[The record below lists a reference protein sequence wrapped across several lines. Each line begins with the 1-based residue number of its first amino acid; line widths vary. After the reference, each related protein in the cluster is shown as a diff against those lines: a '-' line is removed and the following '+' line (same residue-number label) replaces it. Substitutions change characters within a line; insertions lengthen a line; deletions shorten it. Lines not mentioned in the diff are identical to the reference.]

1 METVTILRI
10 LSRRRRLVACVCV
23 LAVLAGTAVA
33 YHISFPPSLAGR
45 SYHVGVATSRV
56 LIDTPSSQVVEVA
69 PTGSD
74 TLGARAGLIA
84 SLMVDGTVKAAIA
97 RRAGLRPDQFD
108 GVSKSAAESTPAD
121 APPGP
126 LSRVLTTR
134 VVTNTNGD
142 SLPIIEIE
150 AQAPDRA
157 SAARLAGAAVT
168 GLRDYLDTKAAQQRI
183 PGAKRLQVGGLGAPQ
198 ARDVVRGPR
207 RLYALLAA
215 MFVFAAGCAAIV
227 GASSIAGA
235 WQESSEQEVRDD
247 PAEGASPRAARF
259 RGHERD
265 GDAAADESSAP
276 DRRTANV

>member
-1 METVTILRI
+1 METVTILRV
-10 LSRRRRLVACVCV
+10 LWHRRLLVAGVIV
-23 LAVLAGTAVA
+23 LALLAGTAVA
-33 YHISFPPSLAGR
+33 YRISFPPKLDSR

-56 LIDTPSSQVVEVA
+56 LIDTPSSQVVEVS

-108 GVSKSAAESTPAD
+108 GVSESAAETTPAD
-121 APPGP
+121 AAPNPR
-126 LSRVLTTR
+126 SSVLTTR
-134 VVTNTNGD
+134 VVTNTTGD
-142 SLPIIEIE
+142 ALPIIEIE
-150 AQAPDRA
+150 AQAADAA

-183 PGAKRLQVGGLGAPQ
+183 PDAKRLQVGGLGAAQ

-207 RLYALLAA
+207 RLFALLAT

-227 GASSIAGA
+227 VTSSLARAWRVASEEEA
-235 WQESSEQEVRDD
+235 RDD
-247 PAEGASPRAARF
+247 LVEPESPRTMRARSD
-259 RGHERD
+259 ERH
-265 GDAAADESSAP
+265 GDVAADESTQ
-276 DRRTANV
+276 DRLPANL